1 MSAQQRADEQEGGAG
16 HRKFERVLSGG
27 AGQPECAAT
36 FHRRRRKRTR
46 LDRLAQRP
54 QHDRK
59 NYELQAASKAA
70 VPL

>member
-1 MSAQQRADEQEGGAG
+1 MSAKQRADEQEGGAG
-16 HRKFERVLSGG
+16 HRKFERVLAGG
-27 AGQPECAAT
+27 PGQRECAAI
-36 FHRRRRKRTR
+36 FHRRW
-46 LDRLAQRP
+46 LDRLARRP